1 LIVYKKLQAATMAA
15 TSKLGCFFLIAAL
28 TLISPVYSWGSLGHR
43 TVAYV
48 AEKYLTPS
56 AASFT
61 ANLLENEDIS
71 EAALWADELKFSH
84 CRGWQYT
91 RPWHFIDAQDGKFKP
106 FRIIRNDV

>member
-1 LIVYKKLQAATMAA
+1 M
-15 TSKLGCFFLIAAL
+15 AL
-28 TLISPVYSWGSLGHR
+28 TSRLGYRLFIATFILISPVYSWGSLGHR

-56 AASFT
+56 AASFA

-91 RPWHFIDAQDGKFKP
+91 RPWHFIDAKVGFAIAIQYS
-106 FRIIRNDV
+106 